1 MPVKLVNIK
10 YFLYLCTNFGNYM
23 PIDLSSKE
31 RLTTAA
37 FEQLFFE
44 YQPRLVRFA
53 VRFVD
58 DETAEDIVQNC
69 FLRLWEKREQI
80 TLDNIKSL
88 LFQMVHNDCLN
99 EIKHR
104 TVAGTESLD
113 NLIEAEGSE
122 QLYWQ
127 DFAPEADAVLI
138 GDELQQQID
147 EALTHVS
154 EKSREIFKMSR
165 QQELKPKEIAEQLG
179 ITRQAVEKHIN
190 AALDALRTYLPKN
203 LLPLVAFWEVVLLYE

>member
-1 MPVKLVNIK
+1 MTIK
-10 YFLYLCTNFGNYM
+10 PLHT
-23 PIDLSSKE
+23 E
-31 RLTTAA
+31 RLTTEA

-53 VRFVD
+53 VRYL
-58 DETAEDIVQNC
+58 EEEAAEDIVQNA
-69 FLRLWEKREQI
+69 FLKLWEKKDEI
-80 TLDNIKSL
+80 ALDNVQAL
-88 LFQMVHNDCLN
+88 LFQIVRNECLN
-99 EIKHR
+99 ELKHR
-104 TVAGTESLD
+104 AVTSTESLD
-113 NLIEAEGSE
+113 GLMEVEGSE

-127 DFAPEADAVLI
+127 DFAPDADAVLI

-154 EKSREIFKMSR
+154 EKSREIFMMSR

-190 AALDALRTYLPKN
+190 AALDALRTFLPKN
-203 LLPLVAFWEVVLLYE
+203 LLPLVAFWEAILLYE

>member
-1 MPVKLVNIK
+1 MAIQLLN
-10 YFLYLCTNFGNYM
+10 
-23 PIDLSSKE
+23 SA
-31 RLTTAA
+31 RLTTEA

-53 VRFVD
+53 VRYLEE
-58 DETAEDIVQNC
+58 ETAEDIVQNA
-69 FLRLWEKREQI
+69 FLKLWEKREDVK
-80 TLDNIKSL
+80 LDNIQAL
-88 LFQMVHNDCLN
+88 LFQMVRNECLN
-99 EIKHR
+99 ELKHR
-104 TVAGTESLD
+104 AITSTESLD
-113 NLIEAEGSE
+113 GLMEVEGSE

-127 DFAPEADAVLI
+127 DFAPDADAVLI

-154 EKSREIFKMSR
+154 EKTREIFAMSR

-203 LLPLVAFWEVVLLYE
+203 LLPLVAFWAFILLYD

>member
-1 MPVKLVNIK
+1 
-10 YFLYLCTNFGNYM
+10 M
-23 PIDLSSKE
+23 PIDLSPKN
-31 RLTTAA
+31 RLSTEA

-53 VRFVD
+53 VRFVE

-69 FLRLWEKREQI
+69 FLKLWEKRDELK
-80 TLDNIKSL
+80 LDNIQAL
-88 LFQMVHNDCLN
+88 LFQMVRNECLN
-99 EIKHR
+99 ELKHR
-104 TVAGTESLD
+104 AVTSTESLD
-113 NLIEAEGSE
+113 GLMEVEGSE

-127 DFAPEADAVLI
+127 DFAPDADAVLI

-154 EKSREIFKMSR
+154 EKSREIFRMSR
-165 QQELKPKEIAEQLG
+165 QQEMKPKEIAEELG

-190 AALDALRTYLPKN
+190 AALDALRTFLPKN
-203 LLPLVAFWEVVLLYE
+203 LLPLVAFWQVILLYE